1 MQRHLL
7 TLAALALVACRAD
20 LADINAPSGGDRL
33 VPSAALVV
41 NEPDALAISTNI
53 QATHTPFGSI
63 IDPMYGSGDP
73 ESADYMTLVG
83 YNHAGDAAIW
93 TGHYLAAES
102 YRYRVTGSAGAL
114 ANVQRTL
121 DAIDALTTVSG
132 TGVLARFAAPAS
144 SPWTAG
150 IVTGEAGH
158 GIYEG
163 TWNGETH
170 CWLGNT
176 SRDQYTGVFFGLSV
190 AYESADGKMKRQ
202 IRDIVTRMLDFLIA
216 NGWNVVMPPKPTLT
230 VCPEG
235 TAYDV
240 GSTTFLQRPDQRLAF
255 LQIGR
260 QVNPSRFGALYR
272 AERAAFAA
280 TVALPIMAECQD
292 THGSYYK
299 FNLDHANLFHLVRL
313 EETTSPFRSL
323 YVSAYDVLRGCTG
336 SHQNA
341 HFNMVDRVLRGPD
354 AVRDEET
361 RALLGL
367 WLERPRRDYYKN
379 LRGQYLVCDEREDRS
394 CIPIAVDDRV
404 NTDFLWQRSPFQLS
418 GGRDG
423 TIETAGID
431 YILPYWMGRFYGT
444 VGG

>member
-1 MQRHLL
+1 MIRRIFVALG
-7 TLAALALVACRAD
+7 TVAIAACSPDAAT
-20 LADINAPSGGDRL
+20 ITAPTATDAFA
-33 VPSAALVV
+33 PSAALAV
-41 NEPDALAISTNI
+41 NEADALAISANI
-53 QATHTPFGSI
+53 QTTHAPFGSI

-73 ESADYMTLVG
+73 ASPDYTTLVG

-102 YRYRVTGSAGAL
+102 YRYRVTGSGDAL

-121 DAIDALTTVSG
+121 DAIAALATVSG
-132 TGVLARFAAPAS
+132 TGVLARFAAPSS

-150 IVTGEAGH
+150 IMTGEAGH

-163 TWNGETH
+163 VWNGETH

-190 AYESADGKMKRQ
+190 AYESVADGRMKRQ
-202 IRDIVTRMLDFLIA
+202 IRDVVTRMLDFLIA

-235 TAYDV
+235 TGYDP

-292 THGSYYK
+292 THDSYYK

-313 EETTSPFRSL
+313 EETTSPFRAF
-323 YVSAYDVLRGCTG
+323 YVQAYDALRGCTG

-341 HFNMVDRVLRGPD
+341 HFNMVDHALRGPD
-354 AVRDEET
+354 APRDGET
-361 RALLGL
+361 RSLLGL
-367 WLERPRRDYYKN
+367 WLERPRRDYYKDLSN
-379 LRGQYLVCDEREDRS
+379 QYPVCGDRS
-394 CIPIAVDDRV
+394 CIPIAVNDRV

-418 GGRDG
+418 GGKNG
-423 TIETAGID
+423 TIETPGID
-431 YILPYWMGRFYGT
+431 YILPYWMGRFYG
-444 VGG
+444 VIAG